1 MKVLISIMIS
11 NLLTALVTIFI
22 ILAAKF
28 ILGLCWTVFQIVITV
43 IMISFIMTS
52 IDIISL
58 KNKNRGDRK

>member
-1 MKVLISIMIS
+1 MKVLISIIIS

-43 IMISFIMTS
+43 IVISFIMTS
-52 IDIISL
+52 FDVINL
-58 KNKNRGDRK
+58 KNRSDRK

>member
-28 ILGLCWTVFQIVITV
+28 TLGLCWTVFQIVITV
-43 IMISFIMTS
+43 IVVSFIMTS
-52 IDIISL
+52 FDVINL
-58 KNKNRGDRK
+58 KNRSDRK

>member
-11 NLLTALVTIFI
+11 NLLTALVAIFI

-43 IMISFIMTS
+43 IAVSFVMTS
-52 IDIISL
+52 FDIINL
-58 KNKNRGDRK
+58 KNRSDRK